1 MVSSKMQGGLGMS
14 SWLLIAITIL
24 MVLQLFSMAGVSGAQ
39 MSRQLHGNCLK
50 VLNTTQLCGICHI
63 AFQQG
68 SYFQITLKLAS
79 LNDSKMLSSGVNMA
93 IVQDVVQGNIKLV

>member
-39 MSRQLHGNCLK
+39 ISHQLHGNCLK
-50 VLNTTQLCGICHI
+50 GQDDLFECLVVPSRKLQQVPTPPVPTSGPPTQKEGNGKGVGR
-63 AFQQG
+63 G
-68 SYFQITLKLAS
+68 SR
-79 LNDSKMLSSGVNMA
+79 
-93 IVQDVVQGNIKLV
+93 